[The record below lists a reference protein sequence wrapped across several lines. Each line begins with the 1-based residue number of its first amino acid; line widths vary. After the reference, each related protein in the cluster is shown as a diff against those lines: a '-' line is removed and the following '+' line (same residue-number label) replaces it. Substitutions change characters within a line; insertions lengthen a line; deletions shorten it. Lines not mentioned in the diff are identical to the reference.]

1 VESLRPAQQGDVPAI
16 RRLVRTGGINPLG
29 LHWPRFIVIESEEG
43 VVACGQVKPHG
54 DGTLELASIAVDP
67 AERGK
72 GHARCIIEHLI
83 QANPD
88 PLYLTCRESMWA
100 LYEKFG
106 FQRLDPQE
114 MSPYFRRLSSI
125 VNWLHHRKIAP
136 EAMLVMRN
144 TPDAR
149 PGY

>member
-1 VESLRPAQQGDVPAI
+1 VDSLRPALQEDVAAI
-16 RRLVRTGGINPLG
+16 RRLVRTGGINPFG
-29 LHWPRFIVIESEEG
+29 LHWPRFIVIENKEG
-43 VVACGQVKPHG
+43 VVACGQVKSHG
-54 DGTLELASIAVDP
+54 DGTLELASIAVDS

-72 GHARCIIEHLI
+72 GHARRIIEHLI
-83 QANPD
+83 QANHG
-88 PLYLTCRESMWA
+88 PLYLTCRASLGA

-106 FQRLDPQE
+106 FHRLDPQE

-125 VNWLHHRKIAP
+125 VNWFYHRKIAP

-144 TPDAR
+144 TLDDR